1 MEIDG
6 RTRKGKYN
14 DYTAERMT
22 SELTF
27 SMYIQDQQAILQLWS
42 WCPSLLSECEA
53 EVDTLKPPSFS
64 YKCKFCLKKKKTV
77 CIRTT

>member
-22 SELTF
+22 PGLTYT
-27 SMYIQDQQAILQLWS
+27 MYIQDQWAILHLWAS
-42 WCPSLLSECEA
+42 
-53 EVDTLKPPSFS
+53 
-64 YKCKFCLKKKKTV
+64 
-77 CIRTT
+77 